1 MSLASNCAFLLAASV
16 VTATEV
22 LAAPASTPEFGPNPA
37 VGWLVISNGF
47 LPPDSGPGPIR
58 QDPAHPY
65 VGNDEFRRTG
75 RQPTMPF
82 ADLSNP
88 ILQPSTRNELA
99 KRNALVLAGKAP
111 TLGIDCGPDGGAA
124 FLIRSNVQPYFF
136 VQAPDKVV
144 IITQEDHQFRHVY
157 LTNRHSPNLKPSWSG
172 ESIGHYEGDELVVD
186 TIGIAGKAPV
196 DRFFTPHTDQI
207 HLIERFRLTSGGDR
221 LEVRV
226 HVEDPGAFTVPWN
239 GRILYQRVEPKRAER
254 VYPPGVNSGATEA
267 GPLLEKSCA
276 ENPFSYF
283 GSDGPPIRHADRPDF

>member
-1 MSLASNCAFLLAASV
+1 
-16 VTATEV
+16 
-22 LAAPASTPEFGPNPA
+22 
-37 VGWLVISNGF
+37 VISNGF
-47 LPPDSGPGPIR
+47 LPPESGPGPIK

-88 ILQPSTRNELA
+88 ILQPATRNQLQ
-99 KRNALVLAGKAP
+99 KRNDLVLAGKAP
-111 TLGIDCGPDGGAA
+111 TLGIDCGPAGGAA

-144 IITQEDHQFRHVY
+144 IINQDDHQFRHIY
-157 LTNRHSPNLKPSWSG
+157 LTATHSRNVKPSWSG

-186 TIGIAGKAPV
+186 TVGIAGGAPM
-196 DRFFTPHTDQI
+196 DKFFTPHTDQL
-207 HLIERFRLTSGGDR
+207 HLVERFRLASGGDK
-221 LEVRV
+221 LQVSV
-226 HVEDPGAFTVPWN
+226 HVEDPGAYTMPWN
-239 GRILYQRVEPKRAER
+239 GTIIYQRVEPGRAER
-254 VYPPGVNSGATEA
+254 VFPPGVNSGATEA

-283 GSDGPPIRHADRPDF
+283 GNDGPPVRHADRPDF